1 MASTT
6 DAFGAYAPKGASY
19 SGASFYEPVVGD
31 SLNKAVKSGY
41 DTLTKIGDEQYA
53 AGKQNT
59 QAGVGG
65 MAPVLQYLTQL
76 TKGDQADV
84 NQATQPQVNQIK
96 DSFSAIRN
104 MISQQPRGGG
114 KAGVLAEQGS
124 QQQKQVGD
132 LQQGARAGAAGQLGQ
147 LSSTL
152 AGIGLEQGAMGEKA
166 SSAAD
171 QATLTRRAQNM
182 GPGSFASQFSSEM
195 NAISNMASA
204 LFQPG

>member
-6 DAFGAYAPKGASY
+6 DAFGSYAPTGGNY
-19 SGASFYEPVVGD
+19 SGSSFYEPVVGD
-31 SLNKAVKSGY
+31 SLNKAMKSGA
-41 DTLTKIGDEQYA
+41 DNLTKIGEQQYS
-53 AGKQNT
+53 AGKTNT
-59 QAGVGG
+59 SSGMSA
-65 MAPVLQYLTQL
+65 MAPVMQYLTQL

-132 LQQGARAGAAGQLGQ
+132 LQQGARSGAAGQLGQ
-147 LSSTL
+147 LSGTL
-152 AGIGLEQGAMGEKA
+152 AGLGIQQMGLGDEATHQAD
-166 SSAAD
+166 AA
-171 QATLTRRAQNM
+171 TMLRRAQDM
-182 GPGSFASQFSSEM
+182 GPGSFATQFNSI
-195 NAISNMASA
+195 AQGIQA
-204 LFQPG
+204 LV